1 MNKNQD
7 YEGPVEKSK
16 DDNSN
21 LPLTEGEKSV
31 DTSRRPGSNYLLA
44 GEQGLLFYKTNS
56 VAFASEIFSKPSVN
70 FTRYRSF

>member
-1 MNKNQD
+1 MREKQD
-7 YEGPVEKSK
+7 REDPAEKSK

-31 DTSRRPGSNYLLA
+31 DMSRRPGSNYLLA

-70 FTRYRSF
+70 FTRYKSF